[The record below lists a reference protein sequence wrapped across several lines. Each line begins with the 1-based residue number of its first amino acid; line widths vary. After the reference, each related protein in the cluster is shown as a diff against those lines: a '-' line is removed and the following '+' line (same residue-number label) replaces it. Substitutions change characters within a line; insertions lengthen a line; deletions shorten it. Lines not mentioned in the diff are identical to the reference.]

1 MTLMYATKIKM
12 KPGCYSSGSLLEIDA
27 VYIEGCDK
35 PGFYKKA
42 NLYDFLK
49 ENPGTIQVKIF
60 PFPDVVPALSKYD
73 EKYVRST
80 PNDYT
85 HDNLL
90 DLPRE

>member
-1 MTLMYATKIKM
+1 MYATKIKM
-12 KPGCYSSGSLLEIDA
+12 KPGCYSSSDLLEIDSI
-27 VYIEGCDK
+27 YIEGCNN
-35 PGFYKKA
+35 PGFFKK
-42 NLYDFLK
+42 NVLYDFLK
-49 ENPGTIQVKIF
+49 ENPGTIRVNIW
-60 PFPDVVPALSKYD
+60 PYPNVISAISSRG

>member
-1 MTLMYATKIKM
+1 M
-12 KPGCYSSGSLLEIDA
+12 KPGCYSSSNLLEIDSI
-27 VYIEGCDK
+27 YIEGCNN
-35 PGFYKKA
+35 PGFFKK
-42 NLYDFLK
+42 NVLYDFLK
-49 ENPGTIQVKIF
+49 ENPGTIRVNIW
-60 PFPDVVPALSKYD
+60 PYPNVISAISSRG

>member
-1 MTLMYATKIKM
+1 MYATKIKM
-12 KPGCYSSGSLLEIDA
+12 KSGCYSSNSLLEIDSI
-27 VYIEGCDK
+27 YIEGCDN
-35 PGFYKKA
+35 PGSFKKA
-42 NLYDFLK
+42 VLHDFLK
-49 ENPGTIQVKIF
+49 DNPDSIQVKIK
-60 PFPDVVPALSKYD
+60 PYPNVIPATSSRG

>member
-1 MTLMYATKIKM
+1 MYATKIKM
-12 KPGCYSSGSLLEIDA
+12 KPGCNHSRNLLEIDS
-27 VYIEGCDK
+27 VYIEGCTN
-35 PGFYKKA
+35 PGFFKKDV
-42 NLYDFLK
+42 LHDFLK
-49 ENPGTIQVKIF
+49 ENPGTIQVKIS
-60 PFPDVVPALSKYD
+60 PYPNVISAISSKG